1 MNTEITEDIISKVI
15 NEPVGGGYSTSY
27 CVHTTAERVMLFF
40 GLIPLSHREVIESLI
55 KEQTKGEWVN
65 DPEIAAMVGAK
76 MAISLPALHKSFKVR
91 LVSALSNH
99 QK

>member
-1 MNTEITEDIISKVI
+1 MNTEINEDIINKVI

-27 CVHTTAERVMLFF
+27 CVHWTAERVMLVF
-40 GLIPLSHREVIESLI
+40 GLIPLSHREALESLI
-55 KEQTKGEWVN
+55 EKQTKDEWIN

-91 LVSALSNH
+91 LDSALSEN
-99 QK
+99 KK